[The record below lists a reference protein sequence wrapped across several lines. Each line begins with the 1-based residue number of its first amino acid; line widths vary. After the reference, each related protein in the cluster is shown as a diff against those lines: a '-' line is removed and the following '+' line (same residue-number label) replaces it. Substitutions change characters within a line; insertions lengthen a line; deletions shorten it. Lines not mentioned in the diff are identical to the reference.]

1 MRCVPHDLGGVTV
14 YDSARYA
21 LVNRWDPGHLR
32 TVQRHLDLP
41 PGSRLLEVGC
51 GRGHL
56 VKALRADGVD
66 AVGVD
71 LNPEAVT
78 HAVTEG
84 LSQMDATAL
93 RYPDATFDAVVSMHA
108 IEHIPDLDA
117 ALAEMVRVVRPGGAL
132 VLVYPAEP
140 IQGIFAI
147 PTSILLHGT
156 PLKAR
161 EVHCHQLTP
170 GRLAGR
176 LGQLGVG
183 VETVTDR
190 FQLLKSPQFTTVLR
204 KRD

>member
-1 MRCVPHDLGGVTV
+1 M

-32 TVQRHLDLP
+32 TVHRHLDL
-41 PGSRLLEVGC
+41 GSGDRVLEVGC

-56 VKALRADGVD
+56 VKHLREEGVD
-66 AVGVD
+66 AIGVD
-71 LNPEAVT
+71 LNPAAAE

-84 LSQMDATAL
+84 ISQMDATDLAFE
-93 RYPDATFDAVVSMHA
+93 DGSFDAIVSMHA

-117 ALAEMVRVVRPGGAL
+117 ALGEMVRVVRPGGQL

-140 IQGIFAI
+140 VQGIFAV
-147 PTSILLHGT
+147 PTSIILHGT

-170 GRLAGR
+170 RRLARR
-176 LGQLGVG
+176 LAPLPVDV
-183 VETVTDR
+183 VESR

-204 KRD
+204 RR

>member
-1 MRCVPHDLGGVTV
+1 M
-14 YDSARYA
+14 YDSVRYA
-21 LVNRWDPGHLR
+21 LVNRWDPSHVK
-32 TVQRHLDLP
+32 TVRRHLALR
-41 PGSRLLEVGC
+41 PGDRVLEVGC

-56 VKALRADGVD
+56 LRHLQEEGLD

-71 LNPEAVT
+71 LNPAAEL

-84 LSQMDATAL
+84 VLQMDATNL
-93 RYPDATFDAVVSMHA
+93 DFPDGEFDAVVSIHA

-140 IQGIFAI
+140 VQGLFAV
-147 PTSILLHGT
+147 PTSMILHGT

-170 GRLAGR
+170 KRLTRRLAP
-176 LGQLGVG
+176 LA
-183 VETVTDR
+183 VEVEDHR

-204 KRD
+204 RAA